1 MQSFQLKREEMNPKG
16 QVQIPVKITNAID
29 EGMVRRGQLDTTKVR
44 HCEVQ
49 ALVDTG
55 AISCVLPQTLV
66 ESLGLAYAFDY
77 DVQYANGKQEKVN
90 VTEPVLMEILGRKVY
105 EECLVLGDTVLIGQ
119 TALEMTDLLVDCR
132 RGQVIPNPEHP
143 NKPVIMIR

>member
-1 MQSFQLKREEMNPKG
+1 M
-16 QVQIPVKITNAID
+16 
-29 EGMVRRGQLDTTKVR
+29 
-44 HCEVQ
+44 
-49 ALVDTG
+49 
-55 AISCVLPQTLV
+55 

-77 DVQYANGKQEKVN
+77 DVQYANGHQEKVD

-105 EECLVLGDTVLIGQ
+105 EECFVLGDIVLIGQ

-143 NKPVIMIR
+143 HKPVIMIR

>member
-1 MQSFQLKREEMNPKG
+1 MG
-16 QVQIPVKITNAID
+16 QVQIPVKITNSLD
-29 EGMVRRGQLDTTKVR
+29 EMLVRRGQLDPSKVR

-55 AISCVLPQTLV
+55 AISCVLPQSLV
-66 ESLGLAYAFDY
+66 ESLGLAHAFDY
-77 DVQYANGKQEKVN
+77 EVQYANGHTEKVD

-105 EECLVLGDTVLIGQ
+105 EECLILGDIVLIGQ

-132 RGQVIPNPEHP
+132 RGQVVPNPAHP
-143 NKPVIMIR
+143 NNPVIMIR

>member
-1 MQSFQLKREEMNPKG
+1 MG
-16 QVQIPVKITNAID
+16 QVQISIKITNAID
-29 EGMVRRGQLDTTKVR
+29 EGMVRRGQLEPSKVR

-55 AISCVLPQTLV
+55 AIGCVLPPSLV
-66 ESLGLAYAFDY
+66 DSLGLARAFDY
-77 DVQYANGKQEKVN
+77 EVQYANGQQETVD
-90 VTEPVLMEILGRKVY
+90 VTEPVLIEILGRKVY
-105 EECLVLGDTVLIGQ
+105 EECLVLGDIVLIGQ

-132 RGQVIPNPEHP
+132 RGKVIPNPDHP

>member
-1 MQSFQLKREEMNPKG
+1 MG
-16 QVQIPVKITNAID
+16 QVQIPVKITNSLD
-29 EGMVRRGQLDTTKVR
+29 DMLVRRRQLDKTKVR

-55 AISCVLPQTLV
+55 AISCVLPQSIV

-77 DVQYANGKQEKVN
+77 NVQYANGQQEVVN

-105 EECLVLGDTVLIGQ
+105 EECLVLGDIVLIGQ

-132 RGQVIPNPEHP
+132 RGQVIPNPDHP
-143 NKPVIMIR
+143 HKPVIMIR